1 MFGKLQS
8 PSFIVFEKTI
18 CVHPCS
24 SVVPTPLTTVKQLSA
39 TPLSVL
45 DLATYPQGGT
55 IADAFR
61 ASRALA
67 QSAERW
73 GYRRYWVAEHHNLE
87 GVGSS
92 ATVVLMG
99 YLAEATSA
107 IRIGSGGIML
117 PNHAP
122 LVVAEQ
128 IGTLESLYPGRIDLG
143 LGRAPGTDPLT
154 MRALRRGGRGEEF
167 DEQVMELLSYFAPAK
182 PGQAVKAIPGAG
194 LDIPL
199 WILGSSLW
207 SAHFA
212 AAIGRPYAFAS
223 HFAPGDLL
231 EALEIYRREFKPSK
245 QLDKPWVMVGV
256 PALAAET
263 DERAE
268 FLATS
273 MYQRF
278 LGIIKGQRFPIP
290 PPVETM
296 DGRWTAGER
305 LAVAE
310 RMALMV
316 VGGPERVRAGL
327 RQIVDAT
334 QADELIVSSD
344 AFRREDRLR
353 SYEIIAAAAE
363 LAPRQAAA

>member
-1 MFGKLQS
+1 MK
-8 PSFIVFEKTI
+8 
-18 CVHPCS
+18 
-24 SVVPTPLTTVKQLSA
+24 

-45 DLATYPQGGT
+45 DLATYSQGST
-55 IADAFR
+55 IPDAF
-61 ASRALA
+61 ATSRELA

-73 GYRRYWVAEHHNLE
+73 GYNRYWIAEHHNIE
-87 GVGSS
+87 GVASS

-99 YLAEATSA
+99 HIADHTKT

-128 IGTLESLYPGRIDLG
+128 IGTLESLHAGRIDLG

-154 MRALRRGGRGEEF
+154 MRALRRGLHGEEF
-167 DEQVMELLSYFAPAK
+167 DEQVAELLSYFEPAQ
-182 PGQAVKAIPGAG
+182 PRQAVRAIPGAG
-194 LDIPL
+194 IDVPI
-199 WILGSSLW
+199 WILGSSTW

-231 EALEIYRREFKPSK
+231 EALAIYRREFKPSA
-245 QLDKPWVMVGV
+245 QLDKPYVMVGV

-278 LGIIKGQRFPIP
+278 LGMIRNQRAPMP
-290 PPVETM
+290 PPVEDM
-296 DGRWTAGER
+296 DAIWSPAER

-316 VGGPERVRAGL
+316 VGGPARVAANLQR
-327 RQIVDAT
+327 IVDAT
-334 QADELIVSSD
+334 QADELIIASD
-344 AFRREDRLR
+344 AYRREDRLR
-353 SYEIIAAAAE
+353 SYEI
-363 LAPRQAAA
+363 LAKTKE

>member
-1 MFGKLQS
+1 MPKLAD
-8 PSFIVFEKTI
+8 
-18 CVHPCS
+18 
-24 SVVPTPLTTVKQLSA
+24 TPI
-39 TPLSVL
+39 SVL
-45 DLATYPQGGT
+45 DLATYPVGGT
-55 IADAFR
+55 IPEAFKT
-61 ASRALA
+61 SRELA

-73 GYRRYWVAEHHNLE
+73 GYNRYWVAEHHNLE
-87 GVGSS
+87 GVASS

-99 YLAEATSA
+99 HIADHTKT

-128 IGTLESLYPGRIDLG
+128 IGTLESLHDGRIDLG

-167 DEQVMELLSYFAPAK
+167 DVQVAELLSYFEPAR
-182 PGQAVKAIPGAG
+182 PDQAVRAIPGAG
-194 LDIPL
+194 IEVPI

-223 HFAPGDLL
+223 HFAPGDLM
-231 EALEIYRREFKPSK
+231 EAIEIYRREFKPSK
-245 QLDKPWVMVGV
+245 QLAAPYVMVGV
-256 PALAAET
+256 PALAADT
-263 DERAE
+263 DEKAE

-278 LGIIKGQRFPIP
+278 LGIIRNNRTALP
-290 PPVETM
+290 PPVEDM
-296 DGRWTAGER
+296 DAVWSAGER

-316 VGGPERVRAGL
+316 VGGPERVAASL
-327 RQIVDAT
+327 QQIIDVT
-334 QADELIVSSD
+334 RADELIIASD
-344 AFRREDRLR
+344 AFTRADRLR
-353 SYEIIAAAAE
+353 SYEIIA
-363 LAPRQAAA
+363 QAASRPG

>member
-1 MFGKLQS
+1 MKKLAD
-8 PSFIVFEKTI
+8 
-18 CVHPCS
+18 
-24 SVVPTPLTTVKQLSA
+24 TPI
-39 TPLSVL
+39 SVL

-55 IADAFR
+55 IAQAFQI
-61 ASRALA
+61 SRELA

-73 GYRRYWVAEHHNLE
+73 GYKRYWVAEHHNLE
-87 GVGSS
+87 GVASS
-92 ATVVLMG
+92 ATVVIMG
-99 YLAEATSA
+99 YLADHTKT

-128 IGTLESLYPGRIDLG
+128 IGTLESLHPGRIDLG
-143 LGRAPGTDPLT
+143 LGRAPGTDQLT

-167 DEQVMELLSYFAPAK
+167 DVQVAELLSYFAPAQ
-182 PGQAVKAIPGAG
+182 PHQAVKAIPGAG
-194 LDIPL
+194 IDVPL

-223 HFAPGDLL
+223 HFAPGELM

-245 QLDKPWVMVGV
+245 QLDKPHVMVGV

-263 DERAE
+263 DESAE

-278 LGIIKGQRFPIP
+278 LGIIRNDRAPLP
-290 PPVETM
+290 PPVEDM
-296 DGRWTAGER
+296 DKVWSPGER

-316 VGGPERVRAGL
+316 VGGPERVAANLQEIVRAT
-327 RQIVDAT
+327 D
-334 QADELIVSSD
+334 ADELIIASD
-344 AFRREDRLR
+344 AFKREDRLR
-353 SYEIIAAAAE
+353 SYEIIA
-363 LAPRQAAA
+363 QAAQR

>member
-1 MFGKLQS
+1 M
-8 PSFIVFEKTI
+8 
-18 CVHPCS
+18 
-24 SVVPTPLTTVKQLSA
+24 TPI
-39 TPLSVL
+39 SVL

-55 IADAFR
+55 IPDAFR

-67 QSAERW
+67 QGAERW
-73 GYRRYWVAEHHNLE
+73 GYNRYWVAEHHNLE

-99 YLAEATSA
+99 YLAEGTST

-128 IGTLESLYPGRIDLG
+128 VGTLEALYPGRIDLG

-154 MRALRRGGRGEEF
+154 MRALRRNTGGRGEDF
-167 DEQVMELLSYFAPAK
+167 DEQVAELLSYFAPAQ

-194 LDIPL
+194 MDIPV
-199 WILGSSLW
+199 WILGSSLY

-231 EALEIYRREFKPSK
+231 EAIEIYRREFRPSK
-245 QLDKPWVMVGV
+245 ALAAPYVMVGV

-290 PPVETM
+290 PPVESM
-296 DGRWTAGER
+296 DGLWTPGER
-305 LAVAE
+305 MAVAE
-310 RMALMV
+310 RMSLMV
-316 VGGPERVRAGL
+316 VGGPERVRANL
-327 RQIVDAT
+327 RQIVEAT
-334 QADELIVSSD
+334 KADELIVSSD
-344 AFRREDRLR
+344 AFKREDRLR
-353 SYEIIAAAAE
+353 SYEIIAEVAGLRE
-363 LAPRQAAA
+363 KQAAAWAT

>member
-1 MFGKLQS
+1 MKKLSQ
-8 PSFIVFEKTI
+8 
-18 CVHPCS
+18 
-24 SVVPTPLTTVKQLSA
+24 
-39 TPLSVL
+39 TPLSIL

-61 ASRALA
+61 LSRDLA
-67 QSAERW
+67 QAAERW
-73 GYRRYWVAEHHNLE
+73 GYKRYWVAEHHNFE
-87 GVGSS
+87 GVASA

-99 YLAEATSA
+99 HLADHTRT

-128 IGTLESLYPGRIDLG
+128 IGTLESLHPGRIDLG
-143 LGRAPGTDPLT
+143 LGRAPGTDPQT
-154 MRALRRGGRGEEF
+154 MRALRRGGKGEEF
-167 DEQVMELLSYFAPAK
+167 DEQVAELFSYFEPAT

-194 LDIPL
+194 IDVPV
-199 WILGSSLW
+199 WILGSSTW

-223 HFAPGDLL
+223 HFAPADLL
-231 EALEIYRREFKPSK
+231 ESLEIYRREFRPSK
-245 QLDKPWVMVGV
+245 QLDRTYVMVGV
-256 PALAAET
+256 AALAADT

-273 MYQRF
+273 MYQRA
-278 LGIIKGQRFPIP
+278 LGMVRNRRAPIP
-290 PPVETM
+290 PPVESM
-296 DGRWTAGER
+296 DTIWSPGER

-316 VGGPERVRAGL
+316 VGGPARVAANLQEIIRAT
-327 RQIVDAT
+327 D
-334 QADELIVSSD
+334 ADELIIASD
-344 AFRREDRLR
+344 AYDRSDRLH
-353 SYEIIAAAAE
+353 SYEVLAAAA
-363 LAPRQAAA
+363 RT